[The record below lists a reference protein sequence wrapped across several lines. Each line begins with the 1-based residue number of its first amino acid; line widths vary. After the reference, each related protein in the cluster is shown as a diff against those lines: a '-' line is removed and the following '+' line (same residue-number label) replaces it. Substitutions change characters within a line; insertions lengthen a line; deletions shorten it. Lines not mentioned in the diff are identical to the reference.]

1 MCGIS
6 IYWRIIGF
14 RDLGY
19 APINRGSLSASPLSV
34 FNVEDDIEADCG
46 PVGPPDPDY
55 VPGSVVIDQELV
67 ENEGEVD
74 ALRNIEDS
82 EYGHYTGNET
92 SDEEDDIDDPTSGI
106 FARLKSA
113 ARKFGSPCGAV

>member
-1 MCGIS
+1 M

-19 APINRGSLSASPLSV
+19 APINQVSASPIGV
-34 FNVEDDIEADCG
+34 FNAEDDIEADCG

-55 VPGSVVIDQELV
+55 VPGSVVIDRELV

-74 ALRNIEDS
+74 LALRNIEGS
-82 EYGHYTGNET
+82 EYVGHYAGDET
-92 SDEEDDIDDPTSGI
+92 SDEEDDSDDPTSGI
-106 FARLKSA
+106 FARLKSV
-113 ARKFGSPCGAV
+113 ARKYGSPCGAV